1 MELSETI
8 AYLGYVTQIEGVT
21 IDHLLQKAG
30 FSLKHSL
37 QLNFCEYLWHLNTLF
52 VRFVCLIY
60 SDILGV
66 CTVDLEFRVI
76 HKLCQGVRGPNI

>member
-1 MELSETI
+1 MYMCTT
-8 AYLGYVTQIEGVT
+8 LGRMKPLPLASYVTQIEGVT
-21 IDHLLQKAG
+21 IGHLLQKVG

-60 SDILGV
+60 SDILKV
-66 CTVDLEFRVI
+66 CTVDLEFGAI
-76 HKLCQGVRGPNI
+76 QKG